1 MYVKKI
7 CRRFFIKSKTIF
19 KLLGFALIYIAC
31 VGGKTNYVP
40 TEAQGSGI
48 NRNDAIS
55 DALQNAV
62 SKVNGAEIAAEMS
75 SSVKEDFSEKDGK
88 EEYSSEE
95 SFQENVKKKTKGV
108 IRSWKLLSEE
118 KEGGEGGLWVVR
130 LSVSVAQY
138 ELSKQLKRLRLAI
151 APFQVGPSV
160 SDSQVAAR
168 FMESF
173 PNGLIDYLTQARRFA
188 LLDRDFLESQSRE
201 LEFIKRGDVRSE
213 ELAKLGNK
221 VGADFIVVG
230 LVEDVFNRENMV
242 TMRSTGQQ
250 IMNVETGARISYRI
264 IDVVTTQIKFSD
276 TVTYDPSMGKIT
288 VRELADYISDTVG
301 QTIINAIYPVAV
313 VANSG
318 NQVTLGQGGKTIRMG
333 EQFQLVRH
341 GKDIFDPHTK
351 ESLGKEE
358 IVVGLIKIT
367 NVQAK
372 TSTAE
377 IVEGGEHIS
386 NSFASNSYIARPF
399 PREVPEAAAIK
410 VQKAAKKSREN
421 INKRLEDDY

>member
-1 MYVKKI
+1 MKLKV
-7 CRRFFIKSKTIF
+7 TF
-19 KLLGFALIYIAC
+19 KLLFFALIYIVC
-31 VGGKTNYVP
+31 VGGKINYVP
-40 TEAQGSGI
+40 TEAQGSGVT
-48 NRNDAIS
+48 RNDAIS

-62 SKVNGAEIAAEMS
+62 SKINGAEIAAEMS
-75 SSVKEDFSEKDGK
+75 NSIRENFSEVDGK
-88 EEYSSEE
+88 EKFSSKQD
-95 SFQENVKKKTKGV
+95 FQEDVKRTTKGV
-108 IRSWKLLSEE
+108 IRSWRVLTENNE
-118 KEGGEGGLWVVR
+118 TGNQGLWTVR

-138 ELSKQLKRLRLAI
+138 ELSKQLKRLRLTI
-151 APFQVGPSV
+151 APFQVGQSV

-173 PNGLIDYLTQARRFA
+173 PNGLIDYLTQTRRFA

-201 LEFIKRGDVRSE
+201 LEFVRRGDVRAE

-221 VGADFIVVG
+221 VGADYVIAG
-230 LVEDVFNRENMV
+230 LVEDVFSRENTV

-250 IMNVETGARISYRI
+250 IRNVETGARVSYRI
-264 IDVVTTQIKFSD
+264 IDVATTQIKFSD

-288 VRELADYISDTVG
+288 VRELADYISDIAG
-301 QTIINAIYPVAV
+301 QTIVNAIYPVAV
-313 VANSG
+313 VANFG

-377 IVEGGEHIS
+377 IVEGGEDIS
-386 NSFASNSYIARPF
+386 NSFASNTYVARPL
-399 PREVPEAAAIK
+399 PKKPPIDPGIKVREAAK
-410 VQKAAKKSREN
+410 SSREK
-421 INKRLEDDY
+421 INERLEDDY